1 MHEVS
6 IAEGIASAVQSA
18 VGEKTSVVSVRV
30 AVGELAGVDVDALLF
45 AWQSVRKGGPLEAA
59 QLVVERPAGRA
70 WCMHCEKEV
79 ALHRHGDPCPECG
92 GYQLLATLGHELQ
105 VLDVEVPA
113 DEPQET
119 GGNQEDADDVQ
130 DDASPGSL

>member
-6 IAEGIASAVQSA
+6 IAEGIASAVQGA

-45 AWQSVRKGGPLEAA
+45 AWQSVRKGTAMADAE
-59 QLVVERPAGRA
+59 LVVERPEGRA
-70 WCMHCEKEV
+70 WCMQCSKEV
-79 ALHRHGDPCPECG
+79 PLHRHGDPCPECG
-92 GYQLLATLGHELQ
+92 SYQLIATQGHELQ

-113 DEPQET
+113 DAPQT
-119 GGNQEDADDVQ
+119 
-130 DDASPGSL
+130 ASEKTAEESTERPAPT